1 MQSGTNLGH
10 GKLPLTG
17 PPRSLAAPAAGGGV
31 GISYEYK
38 TRQIADLQ
46 LRITTKLGLAAK
58 NRDKTH
64 QAKALALQK

>member
-1 MQSGTNLGH
+1 L
-10 GKLPLTG
+10 LT
-17 PPRSLAAPAAGGGV
+17 APAGGGGV